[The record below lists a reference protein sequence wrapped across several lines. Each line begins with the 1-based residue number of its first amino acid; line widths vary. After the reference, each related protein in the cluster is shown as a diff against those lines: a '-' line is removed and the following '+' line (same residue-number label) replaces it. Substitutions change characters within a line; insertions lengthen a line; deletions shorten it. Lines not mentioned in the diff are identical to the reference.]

1 MKAFVIAEINVTDP
15 DQYRHYSEQVPA
27 TIAQYGGRS
36 IARGGRFAVLEGPAD
51 MDRVVILEFPS
62 LEQAQAW
69 YDSPEYQRVKALRT
83 VASEARLV
91 VAEGVE

>member
-1 MKAFVIAEINVTDP
+1 MKALVIAQINVTGP
-15 DQYRHYSEQVPA
+15 EQYRAYTEQVPA

-69 YDSPEYQRVKALRT
+69 YNSPEYQRVKAPRT
-83 VASEARLV
+83 AASGARIV
-91 VAEGVE
+91 VVEGVE